1 MAEFAPPAEI
11 IRCPIDT
18 AFKIIG
24 KKFTVLI
31 LRDMLFRNER
41 RFNEFLNSVEGINPN
56 TLATR
61 LREMERNGLVER
73 RIFNESPVRIEYHLT
88 EKGRDLLPILEQVSA
103 FSMKHAPE
111 IFADGKASSFQEVC
125 GREPCSF

>member
-1 MAEFAPPAEI
+1 MTEFVQPAEI

-31 LRDMLFRNER
+31 LRDMLFQNEK
-41 RFNEFLNSVEGINPN
+41 RFNEFLHSVEGINPN

-73 RIFNESPVRIEYHLT
+73 RIFHESPVRIEYHLT
-88 EKGRDLLPILEQVSA
+88 EKGKDLLPILEQVSA

-111 IFADGKASSFQEVC
+111 IFADGKASSFQHVC

>member
-1 MAEFAPPAEI
+1 MANFTPPAEI
-11 IRCPIDT
+11 IKCPIDT
-18 AFKIIG
+18 AFRIIG

-31 LRDMLFRNER
+31 LRDMLFHDQK

-61 LREMERNGLVER
+61 LREMEKNGLIER
-73 RIFNESPVRIEYHLT
+73 RIFHESSVRIEYHLT
-88 EKGRDLLPILEQVSA
+88 EKGRDLLPILEQVST

-111 IFADGKASSFQEVC
+111 IFADSKASSFQQVC
-125 GREPCSF
+125 GRDPCSF